1 MIPAPPINRLGEWSL
16 AVLRS
21 GRDDRSE
28 SMPGRREMVEGFMD
42 MLGSAP
48 VMGGS
53 EALIALNER
62 RTKNLRG

>member
-1 MIPAPPINRLGEWSL
+1 
-16 AVLRS
+16 
-21 GRDDRSE
+21 
-28 SMPGRREMVEGFMD
+28 MVEGFMD